1 MDSLVNMNK
10 TLILH
15 LFSTVTV
22 QCTRDGQFIVVVS
35 KYSTLPSLDLNS
47 ISMLGTGIRCGPVD
61 QNSEFAI
68 YQFPVNECGTIVR
81 VSVGIA
87 FKIEDQYPLILQM
100 DFLKICCRRKSPV
113 L

>member
-10 TLILH
+10 TLIFH

-22 QCTRDGQFIVVVS
+22 QCTKDGYFILVVS

-47 ISMLGTGIRCGPVD
+47 ISMWGSGEHCAYID
-61 QNSEFAI
+61 SNSEFAI
-68 YQFPVNECGTIVR
+68 YYFAVGECGTIVR

-87 FKIEDQYPLILQM
+87 FKIEDQYPLILQL
-100 DFLKICCRRKSPV
+100 DF
-113 L
+113 